1 MKSIIWRFRD
11 CFQVFLIVV
20 QAWHMSKIVPG
31 QPVMTFVQRVKR
43 KLFPPREHIDGYE
56 NPELVETVFLKTIRY
71 NPGGD

>member
-1 MKSIIWRFRD
+1 
-11 CFQVFLIVV
+11 
-20 QAWHMSKIVPG
+20 MSKIVPG